1 MESWFIVMNLEPAT
15 CSETRTIWYCCTS
28 GRRHLEKKMYLSHE
42 VSTSNNLPMSPFF
55 RRTNSPQC
63 IFMEIKLKNP
73 PVSQLFAYEGLCSR
87 HTKLLREGRPTRKN
101 AVFMSYIDVIIYSVS
116 VIKFLACK

>member
-1 MESWFIVMNLEPAT
+1 MEN
-15 CSETRTIWYCCTS
+15 
-28 GRRHLEKKMYLSHE
+28 
-42 VSTSNNLPMSPFF
+42 
-55 RRTNSPQC
+55 
-63 IFMEIKLKNP
+63 KLKNP

-116 VIKFLACK
+116 VIKFVAFKYINRNQFNIRIFIGSMYISPTAVSHRPASQIFAGNQMQQDTIIIIT